1 MTQKEYIEST
11 LTQLLNLIN
20 ISPSVELTEEEEC
33 LNIVL
38 RGDNLNFLIGMH
50 GMSLQA
56 VETFLNIASY
66 RRFQEGKHV
75 CVDINDYKVQKKEKI
90 QDIAKR
96 GIDKVRFFSEDVVLP
111 PMTASERR
119 YVHTFVSEYDDVI
132 TESIGD
138 EPMRRVVLKK
148 KAI

>member
-1 MTQKEYIEST
+1 MTQKEHVETTVKKILDY
-11 LTQLLNLIN
+11 IN
-20 ISPSVELTEEEEC
+20 ISPSLEIAEKDESLEIT
-33 LNIVL
+33 L

-56 VETFLNIASY
+56 LETFLNTFSY
-66 RRFQEGKHV
+66 RHYPEGLHV
-75 CVDINDYKVQKKEKI
+75 SIDINDYKAQKKEKI
-90 QDIAKR
+90 EDIAKR

-119 YVHTFVSEYDDVI
+119 TVHTFVSEYDDVM
-132 TESIGD
+132 TESMGD

-148 KAI
+148 KS